1 MAAADT
7 YNPPESLAGLQSK
20 GMMAAVAGAV
30 LAAIGFAMSGLDR
43 FYEAYL
49 VAWVYWTGLALGSL
63 AVLMLQHLSGGAWG
77 VVIRRILEAAA
88 RTLPAMAVLG
98 LPVLAGMGHLYHWT
112 DPAVAASDAAIRDKA
127 LYLNVPFF
135 IFRYVFYFAVWSFMA
150 MRLSA
155 WSAEQDRTG
164 DPVLAR
170 KLERLSGGGMV
181 VFFLTVTFAV
191 VDWTMSVNPHWFSTM
206 WGLLYVVGMGL
217 SALAFAIYML
227 ARLSKERPM
236 DHVVNASHFHDLGKL
251 LFAFIMLWAYLSF
264 SQYLIIYSANT
275 IEEIPHYW
283 IRSQNGWQLVGWA
296 LVIFHFALPYVLLLS
311 RDIKRDWKRVSSIAL
326 WMVGI
331 RVIDYYWHV
340 APEFHNDGVSV
351 SLLDIALPIALGG
364 LFVMLFAMQLRGR
377 PLLPLQDEGLAKA
390 LTHHTH

>member
-1 MAAADT
+1 MATDT
-7 YNPPESLAGLQSK
+7 YNPPESLSGLQSK

-30 LAAIGFAMSGLDR
+30 LTGIGLAMSGLDR

-63 AVLMLQHLSGGAWG
+63 AILMVQHLSGGAWG
-77 VVIRRILEAAA
+77 VVIRRILEAAT

-98 LPVLAGMGHLYHWT
+98 LPVLAGMGHLYHWS
-112 DPAVAASDAAIRDKA
+112 DAEVAAADPMIRDKA
-127 LYLNVPFF
+127 AYLNVPFF
-135 IFRYVFYFAVWSFMA
+135 IGRYVFYFAVWSFMA

-155 WSAEQDRTG
+155 WSAEQDRSG
-164 DPVLAR
+164 DPALAS
-170 KLERLSGGGMV
+170 KLARLSGAGLL
-181 VFFLTVTFAV
+181 VFGLTVTFAV

-217 SALAFAIYML
+217 SALAFAIFIL

-236 DHVVNASHFHDLGKL
+236 DHVVNPSHFHDLGKL

-264 SQYLIIYSANT
+264 SQFLIIYSANT
-275 IEEIPHYW
+275 QEEIPHYW
-283 IRSQNGWQLVGWA
+283 VRSQNGWQVVGWI
-296 LVIFHFALPYVLLLS
+296 LVVFHFVLPYVLLLA
-311 RDIKRDWKRVSSIAL
+311 RDIKRDWSRVSLIAL

-331 RVIDYYWHV
+331 RLVDYYWHV
-340 APEFHNDGVSV
+340 APEFHTDGLAV
-351 SLLDIALPIALGG
+351 SLLDVALPIALGG
-364 LFVMLFAMQLRGR
+364 IFVMLFAGQLKGR
-377 PLLPLQDEGLAKA
+377 PLMPLQDAGLAKA

>member
-98 LPVLAGMGHLYHWT
+98 LPILAGMGHLYHWS
-112 DPAVAASDAAIRDKA
+112 DPAVAAADPAIGDKA

-164 DPVLAR
+164 DPLLTR

-181 VFFLTVTFAV
+181 VFFLTATFAM

-217 SALAFAIYML
+217 SGLAFAIYML
-227 ARLSKERPM
+227 ARLSKERPL
-236 DHVVNASHFHDLGKL
+236 DHVVNPSHFHDLGKL

-275 IEEIPHYW
+275 QEEIPHYW
-283 IRSQNGWQLVGWA
+283 IRAQNGWQLVGWA
-296 LVIFHFALPYVLLLS
+296 LVIFHFVLPYVLLLS
-311 RDIKRDWKRVSSIAL
+311 RDIKRDWNRVSWIAL

-331 RVIDYYWHV
+331 RIVDYYWHV
-340 APEFHNDGVSV
+340 APEFHQGVSV